1 MSRTLAVDEDRRLGG
16 GRSSASRAGGD
27 WLVLAL
33 FACTLAA
40 CDALGIGF
48 TPIEEIVAAPARFE
62 GDEVKVSGEVTSV
75 TKIPFVEA
83 TAFVLRSGGAD
94 LLVTTAGAAPAVG
107 AKVSVRGKV
116 ENAAIVGGRSL
127 GLRLIELERL

>member
-1 MSRTLAVDEDRRLGG
+1 MRGADSGAMQVF
-16 GRSSASRAGGD
+16 GR
-27 WLVLAL
+27 WLAL
-33 FACTLAA
+33 AALACALAA

-48 TPIEEIVAAPARFE
+48 TPIKEIVAAPARFE

-75 TKIPFVEA
+75 TKIPFVDGA
-83 TAFVLRSGGAD
+83 AFVLRADGAE
-94 LLVTTAGAAPAVG
+94 LLVTTAGAPPALG
-107 AKVSVRGKV
+107 DEVSVRGRV